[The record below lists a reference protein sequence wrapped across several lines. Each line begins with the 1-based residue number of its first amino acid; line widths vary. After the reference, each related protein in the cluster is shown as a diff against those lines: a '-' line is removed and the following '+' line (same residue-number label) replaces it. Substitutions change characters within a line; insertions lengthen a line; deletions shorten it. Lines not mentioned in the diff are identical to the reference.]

1 MATFLQQ
8 CISLLVS
15 STFNANMILGRGLIL
30 LVKYLVS
37 LAALLH
43 LSLAFALLVVQ
54 LVSPVRMIVVS
65 GLENGIKSSISDNY
79 TDSQ

>member
-1 MATFLQQ
+1 
-8 CISLLVS
+8 
-15 STFNANMILGRGLIL
+15 MILGRGLIL

-37 LAALLH
+37 LAAFLH

-54 LVSPVRMIVVS
+54 SVSPVRMIVVS

-79 TDSQ
+79 TDAQ

>member
-15 STFNANMILGRGLIL
+15 SAFNANMILGRGLIL
-30 LVKYLVS
+30 LIKYLVS

-43 LSLAFALLVVQ
+43 LSLAFALLVAQ
-54 LVSPVRMIVVS
+54 SVSPVRMSVAS
-65 GLENGIKSSISDNY
+65 GLEIGIKSSLSDNY
-79 TDSQ
+79 TESQ